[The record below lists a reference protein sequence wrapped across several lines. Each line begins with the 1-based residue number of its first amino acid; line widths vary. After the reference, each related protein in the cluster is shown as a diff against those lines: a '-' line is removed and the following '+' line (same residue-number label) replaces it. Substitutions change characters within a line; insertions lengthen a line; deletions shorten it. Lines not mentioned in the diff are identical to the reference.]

1 MINVDNSGSKSLD
14 EIRDLAKQLGI
25 DYNTKTT
32 KKRLVELIQGE
43 KPDLLKD
50 QKCFKWAVLSCL
62 HPADDHPYRLT
73 NYTAYADE
81 LDDEGV
87 NYPVKIPDV
96 QKLAIENKLVINVFG
111 WEYEKLDILHTDSR
125 LYREDLTIVNLL
137 WYNEHF
143 MWIKSM
149 SALLY
154 KQTDQTAGGKH
165 SCLRCLHHFG
175 SERT

>member
-62 HPADDHPYRLT
+62 HPVDDHLYRLT
-73 NYTAYADE
+73 KYTAYEDE
-81 LDDEGV
+81 LCD
-87 NYPVKIPDV
+87 K
-96 QKLAIENKLVINVFG
+96 K
-111 WEYEKLDILHTDSR
+111 
-125 LYREDLTIVNLL
+125 
-137 WYNEHF
+137 
-143 MWIKSM
+143 
-149 SALLY
+149 
-154 KQTDQTAGGKH
+154 
-165 SCLRCLHHFG
+165 
-175 SERT
+175 